1 MAFLLPE
8 PDVMPGC
15 DPLDP
20 PPVSCLEGLSIERK
34 VVAVDGHTVAA
45 EMHLLERGEAGDSFG
60 LMMLVLGIALVVR
73 EFSNIGG
80 GGA

>member
-1 MAFLLPE
+1 MTQKANWSREGTISLQYAAGLLAMFVGLAFSAF
-8 PDVMPGC
+8 G
-15 DPLDP
+15 
-20 PPVSCLEGLSIERK
+20 
-34 VVAVDGHTVAA
+34 
-45 EMHLLERGEAGDSFG
+45 ERGEAGDSFG